1 MTIDQNKWSI
11 AIWAPIFRNFWGK
24 QNFYINAHF
33 WEKNNF
39 CKNMSKLRRLT
50 VSPIQWWDIPGS
62 IFLPYSFLKTKM
74 SIWGGEVV
82 IRYLLNL
89 LISGKWGWIFLYHP
103 LWTALWLCL
112 YEYDQIE
119 RKYMW
124 PGYIDQL
131 YIDRPTPIL
140 LYEHFKVFWA
150 FKRRSNCKTET
161 VCIRWS
167 LLFFLL
173 KQNANMIVCMY
184 LLTLF
189 KAQTIWKYRLQSQLI
204 HDFHGNTSGDVG
216 ILKVAI
222 FLGHLSYYKGTNYC
236 LFLHAHLGGSSL
248 TINQW
253 S

>member
-1 MTIDQNKWSI
+1 
-11 AIWAPIFRNFWGK
+11 
-24 QNFYINAHF
+24 
-33 WEKNNF
+33 
-39 CKNMSKLRRLT
+39 
-50 VSPIQWWDIPGS
+50 
-62 IFLPYSFLKTKM
+62 M